1 MADTE
6 KKNSCGCWITDLL
19 AGKEDVDLTTGKIF
33 DYCKGCPDLERL
45 KERGLGRRTADATI
59 AVLLDKLFER
69 IHGCRIQLVDTASSL
84 RKKLEELSL
93 LNKVTDHLLKTENL
107 ERALALVLTGV
118 TAGDA
123 FGFNRAA
130 IFLCD
135 LRSNSLRGI
144 AGIGCATID
153 EARRLWMKFDAGRPT
168 FDEALERIYNSDEI
182 FTDSFHHQIWQVQIP
197 FEEEDNILM
206 KVLKTQ
212 EIFLIKPGE
221 KFADLCPQLDNLAD
235 PAGFVAVPIATDNL
249 DFGVL
254 IADNFVTKKPVS
266 EDDILSLETFA
277 NTAATAFEN
286 VGLHNQLR
294 AKLEELKHAH
304 DLLRENQSY
313 LVQHERLADIG
324 KLATTV
330 THEIKTPLIT
340 IGAYTRRLLNTFGTD
355 KFSKEYLEV
364 ILHEVDRLE
373 KISSEILDYSKEIR
387 LEITSCDLCGIINE
401 ILKILGEKLEDY
413 KIRVKT
419 KFHDRQVPIRADANR
434 IRQVIYNL
442 LQNAMDAM
450 KLEGGKLT
458 ITTHTEANYTV
469 FEIEDTGEGIL
480 KEAQEKLF
488 TPFYS
493 TKAKGSG
500 LGLPVSKKI
509 IDDHGGYI
517 KVETERGKGSKF
529 SVYLPGISS
538 ENRPSEKKA
547 MRSQNE

>member
-1 MADTE
+1 MANAET
-6 KKNSCGCWITDLL
+6 KNSCGCWITDLL
-19 AGKEDVDLTTGKIF
+19 AGKEDVDLSTGKIF
-33 DYCKGCPDLERL
+33 DYCKGCPDLEKL
-45 KERGLGRRTADATI
+45 KERASGRRTADTTI
-59 AVLLDKLFER
+59 AILIDKLFER
-69 IHGCRIQLVDTASSL
+69 IHSCRIQLVDTASSL

-93 LNKVTDHLLKTENL
+93 LNKVTDHLLKTDNL

-153 EARRLWMKFDAGRPT
+153 EARKLWMQFDSGRPT

-182 FTDSFHHQIWQVQIP
+182 FTDTFHHQVWQVQIP
-197 FEEEDNILM
+197 FEEEDNVLM

-212 EIFLIKPGE
+212 EIFVLKPGE
-221 KFADLCPQLDNLAD
+221 QIAHLCPQLDNLAD

-254 IADNFVTKKPVS
+254 IADNFVTNKPVS
-266 EDDILSLETFA
+266 EDDILSLKTFA

-294 AKLEELKHAH
+294 AKLEELKHTH

-340 IGAYTRRLLNTFGTD
+340 IGAYTRRLLNTFGTE
-355 KFSKEYLEV
+355 KFNKEHLEV

-387 LEITSCDLCGIINE
+387 LEITSCDLCGIIKE

-413 KIRVKT
+413 KIGVKT
-419 KFHDRQVPIRADANR
+419 KFHDRQVIIRADANR

-442 LQNAMDAM
+442 IQNAMDAM
-450 KLEGGKLT
+450 MLKGGTLT
-458 ITTHTEANYTV
+458 ISTHTEQNYTV
-469 FEIEDTGEGIL
+469 FEIEDTGEGI
-480 KEAQEKLF
+480 KQEAQEKLF

-500 LGLPVSKKI
+500 LGLSVSKKI

-517 KVETERGKGSKF
+517 KAETERGKGSKF
-529 SVYLPGISS
+529 SVYLPGLKS
-538 ENRPSEKKA
+538 ENQPSEPKV